1 MIKLCAPVV
10 MKLLVVCFNEM
21 FDSESFPDKCKIAKL
36 IALFKSASETDFYN
50 YRPFSLLSAISK
62 IFEKLI
68 YRRMVKFLQKYK
80 ILCPE
85 KFGFRQKH
93 SCVQAI
99 SRIVEYMRSVL
110 ERRDSGMAL
119 FLDFKKAFDT
129 VDHDILIIKLE
140 KHGFRGNFLNLLKIY
155 LVSRVKFVSD
165 CIINSSFEKITFG
178 VLQGSVLGP
187 LLFLI
192 YINDFS
198 NVTKTTEI
206 SLFGDETAIVGSGK
220 TRAFS
225 KEFRRG
231 TQSLNDWCNVNKL
244 SINTDKSK
252 LMGFGKAMPDASIS
266 IAGENMENKEIF
278 KYLGIEID
286 KKLICRL

>member
-1 MIKLCAPVV
+1 MCTGNI
-10 MKLLVVCFNEM
+10 
-21 FDSESFPDKCKIAKL
+21 
-36 IALFKSASETDFYN
+36 TY
-50 YRPFSLLSAISK
+50 
-62 IFEKLI
+62 
-68 YRRMVKFLQKYK
+68 
-80 ILCPE
+80 
-85 KFGFRQKH
+85 
-93 SCVQAI
+93 
-99 SRIVEYMRSVL
+99 SRIDALSVS

-140 KHGFRGNFLNLLKIY
+140 KHGFRGKFLSLLKNCVI
-155 LVSRVKFVSD
+155 SRVQIVSD
-165 CIINSSFEKITFG
+165 GIINTSFEKITFG

-192 YINDFS
+192 YINDIS
-198 NVTKTTEI
+198 NVTKTTQI
-206 SLFGDETAIVGSGK
+206 SLLADVTTIVGSGK
-220 TRAFS
+220 TRTFS
-225 KEFRRG
+225 KEFRTD

-244 SINTDKSK
+244 SIITDKSK